1 MAIGPLEQFVFP
13 GTYTR
18 TFVQSPGPTAA
29 GQQRYAAL
37 IAVGQ
42 EEERVEAFEMVR
54 GSSSSAANIILG
66 EIALSNGKGN
76 VQDSVNVDF
85 YTRHYPLVLNDGE
98 GTYASNPND
107 VVVVVNGEGVPVQSI
122 DAASGLITL
131 VNPPAQ
137 GDVVELNYYFKRR
150 DTYVENED
158 ISLQA
163 DGSNRVFKVDS
174 ARIVTGDNGGNNA
187 TSTSIGA
194 LVTNEINGVVIQ
206 VPVIQ
211 VLVNGTIV
219 DIESVSGGY
228 GTFTLVAAPADGD
241 EVIVSYFTNVYA
253 NTADILPAATVS
265 NIARVGFDPGRVD
278 FFKDKD
284 YVLARGNEIHWGSS
298 IAVSAGINEVGA
310 DAFDANKVD
319 ATMVDYRYYK
329 VEAQATT
336 TAPTAVYS
344 LPYQPV
350 KGDGKGTPLTSVSNG
365 SANIHDDLLVYV
377 GVDEASATQVVVTKV
392 EGRNFTLQNIPAT
405 GARVFASFF
414 VNTLADDTWTVRNKE
429 SGGEGVG
436 EYTVIGDAFGSARQV
451 VLDPSSTSVA
461 TFLDTG
467 TVSWD
472 GVGGSSNA
480 YVKPS
485 RTYGDEV
492 VTVTVDATG
501 AFTVTSNVPTATGS
515 GSFNMGVVGKTYTD
529 PVTGFTFALEEATA
543 GTLIFNVQKRFVVS
557 NNVELGIP
565 GVRFRVED
573 TINVGLEDT
582 ALIQTFNMVQ
592 DEEPRVGDVYYV
604 TFDKEK
610 TDFSVKY
617 VTSFP
622 EVQNLFGPL
631 AQNNPL
637 VMAANLYFMNGGQSL
652 AIKQVRKAP
661 DSNDASVAT
670 YIEAIDSFDEPLSNG
685 TRPAL
690 LSVLTAN
697 RQVLNYLRTSNA
709 QQSSI
714 RMQNERTSFIGLA
727 AGSTPEDALNY
738 AKALKSELMTL
749 VYPDRAVITIPDTNG
764 VDQDILVGG
773 EYVAVAMTGADVSP
787 VYDVATPLTNVSL
800 VGFQKLG
807 RSLTKAIAALVAQNG
822 VTVLENKNN
831 TIKVLMGLTT
841 DMTSVLTRNPRI
853 VEIKHEVQKGV
864 RRVGDRFI
872 GRKGLGGVSNEI
884 KTALASYFTSLK
896 SLNLIAD
903 FSNNI
908 VVRQDDKDP
917 SVINV
922 AVRYAPLFGV
932 EWIVATHYLRSTL

>member
-1 MAIGPLEQFVFP
+1 MAIGPLEQFAFP

-18 TFVQSPGPTAA
+18 TFVQAPSPTAA
-29 GQQRYAAL
+29 GQARYAAL

-42 EEERVEAFEMVR
+42 EEERIEAFEMVR

-66 EIALSNGKGN
+66 EIASSNGRGN

-85 YTRHYPLVLNDGE
+85 YTRQYPLVLNDGE
-98 GTYASNPND
+98 GTYATNPND

-122 DAASGLITL
+122 DAATGLITL

-137 GDVVELNYYFKRR
+137 GDIVELNYYFKRR

-158 ISLQA
+158 LSLQA

-174 ARIVTGDNGGNNA
+174 ARIVAGDNGGNNA

-194 LVTNEINGVVIQ
+194 VVTNEVNGVMIQ

-211 VLVNGTIV
+211 AQVDGTLV
-219 DIESVSGGY
+219 DIDSISGGY
-228 GTFTLVAAPADGD
+228 GTFTLVDAPADGA
-241 EVIVSYFTNVYA
+241 EVLVSYFTN
-253 NTADILPAATVS
+253 NFQDTADILPAAIVS
-265 NIARVGFDPGRVD
+265 NIARVGFDPGRTD
-278 FFKDKD
+278 FFKNKD

-298 IAVSAGINEVGA
+298 IAVSAGINEIGA
-310 DAFDANKVD
+310 DAFNDNKVD
-319 ATMVDYRYYK
+319 ASMVDYRYYM

-336 TAPTAVYS
+336 TAVTKIYT

-365 SANIHDDLLVYV
+365 TANPHDDLVVYV
-377 GVDEASATQVVVTKV
+377 GADEASASQVVVTKV
-392 EGRNFTLQNIPAT
+392 EGRNITLQSAPAS
-405 GARVFASFF
+405 GDKVFASFF
-414 VNTLADDTWTVRNKE
+414 VNTLADDTWTVRNKV

-436 EYTVIGDAFGSARQV
+436 EYTVTGDAYGSARQV
-451 VLDPSSTSVA
+451 ILDPSSTSTA

-467 TVSWD
+467 TVTWD
-472 GVGGSSNA
+472 GVGGTSNA
-480 YVKPS
+480 YVAPS
-485 RTYGDEV
+485 RVYGDEV
-492 VTVTVDATG
+492 VTVTVDASG
-501 AFTVTSNVPTATGS
+501 EFIVTSSVPNATGS
-515 GSFNMGVVGKTYTD
+515 GAVNTGMVGKTYKD
-529 PVTGFTFALEEATA
+529 SVTGFTFALEAATA
-543 GTLIFNVQKRFVVS
+543 GTLVFNVSKRYTVS
-557 NNVELGIP
+557 TNVELGIP

-582 ALIQTFNMVQ
+582 AIIQTFNMVQ

-610 TDFSVKY
+610 TDYSVKY

-622 EVQNLFGPL
+622 EVQNMFGPL

-637 VMAANLYFMNGGQSL
+637 VMAANLYFLNGGQAL

-661 DSNDASVAT
+661 NSNDASVAS
-670 YIEAIDSFDEPLSNG
+670 YVEAIDSFNEPLSNG

-738 AKALKSELMTL
+738 AKALKSELITL
-749 VYPDRAVITIPDTNG
+749 VYPDSAVITIPDSNG

-787 VYDVATPLTNVSL
+787 VYDVATPLTNISL
-800 VGFQKLG
+800 VGFQRLG
-807 RSLTKAIAALVAQNG
+807 RSLTKATAALVAQNG

-831 TIKVLMGLTT
+831 NIKVLMGLTT

-853 VEIKHEVQKGV
+853 VETKHEVQKGV

-908 VVRQDDKDP
+908 VVRPDDKDP

-922 AVRYAPLFGV
+922 AVRYVPIFGV
-932 EWIVATHYLRSTL
+932 DWIVATHYLRSTL